1 MKSAL
6 NCISTHLS
14 ISFSRVMCYQSREK
28 RKTFLHSICAIY
40 LPGRS
45 TTMLKSETL
54 TTSSQTKASRPSIQ
68 EKYGLSSHTNT
79 TRSRAGTPTAFT
91 DLSKPSLSRRPSI
104 KAAIEDSP
112 SLSRRPSI
120 SRSSHQPYY
129 TETTNRVPRP
139 YSISYSPFDSPSS
152 SFNGLRSARASPAR
166 ETGTSYARYTFTL
179 LLYSG

>member
-1 MKSAL
+1 
-6 NCISTHLS
+6 
-14 ISFSRVMCYQSREK
+14 MCYQSREK

-54 TTSSQTKASRPSIQ
+54 TTSSQSKASRPSIQ
-68 EKYGLSSHTNT
+68 EKYGLSSHNT

-120 SRSSHQPYY
+120 SRSSHQPYL
-129 TETTNRVPRP
+129 TESTNRVPRP

-179 LLYSG
+179 PLHSGWSGLV

>member
-1 MKSAL
+1 
-6 NCISTHLS
+6 
-14 ISFSRVMCYQSREK
+14 MCYQSREK

-54 TTSSQTKASRPSIQ
+54 TTSSQSKASRPSIQ
-68 EKYGLSSHTNT
+68 EKYGLSSHTLSTNT

-120 SRSSHQPYY
+120 SRSSHQPYI
-129 TETTNRVPRP
+129 TESTNRVPRP
-139 YSISYSPFDSPSS
+139 YSISYSPFD
-152 SFNGLRSARASPAR
+152 LRSARASPAR
-166 ETGTSYARYTFTL
+166 EIGTSYARYTFTL
-179 LLYSG
+179 PLHSGWSGLV